1 METKELDIQ
10 ALEKASPI
18 IPVAVELGIKVQGSM
33 GTCFKKDKHIADDG
47 KPSLFFNLGKNTF
60 HCRFCEEVGGTVVDL
75 VCQCQEWDRQKAIE
89 WLAHRVD
96 FDQFTQKLYHG
107 KGRRR

>member
-47 KPSLFFNLGKNTF
+47 KPTLFFNLGKNMF
-60 HCRFCEEVGGTVVDL
+60 HCRFCKEVGGTVVDL
-75 VCQCQEWDRQKAIE
+75 VCQCQGWDRQKSIE
-89 WLAHRVD
+89 WLAHRAD

-107 KGRRR
+107 KGRKR